1 MEPVELPTLL
11 EAYVRDGLNHVH
23 KAMPAIVDAYDATT
37 QTCTVHVAV
46 KQPLPDGT
54 YQEFPA
60 LSGIKVGHLR
70 GGGFIVATPLVKGDA
85 VLLIFLD
92 QSPAEWHQT
101 GAVGEPKDTRRH
113 GLYCYALPVAF
124 PDSAKAV
131 SASGTKLVIGRDG
144 QDQRIEID
152 AAFISLGPGATD
164 FAAMASKVDTAISNL
179 VTWANTHVHT
189 GVTTGPGSSG
199 TPGTPIA
206 GQASVASGLVK
217 LK

>member
-124 PDSAKAV
+124 PDSAAAV
-131 SASGTKLVIGRDG
+131 SASASALRVGYDG
-144 QDQRIEID
+144 GNRLIEV
-152 AAFISLGPGATD
+152 T
-164 FAAMASKVDTAISNL
+164 ASM
-179 VTWANTHVHT
+179 
-189 GVTTGPGSSG
+189 
-199 TPGTPIA
+199 
-206 GQASVASGLVK
+206 VK
-217 LK
+217 LGLDATQFVALAGLSDQVQALKAVLSGWTPVANDGGAALKTALATWLSTTYDTVATATKAK

>member
-11 EAYVRDGLNHVH
+11 EAYVREGLSHVH
-23 KAMPAIVDAYDATT
+23 KTLPAIVDAYDATT

-60 LSGIKVGHLR
+60 LSGVKVGHLR

-131 SASGTKLVIGRDG
+131 SASATKLVVGRDG

-152 AAFISLGPGATD
+152 STSIVLGAGATD
-164 FAAMASKVDTAISNL
+164 YVALAAKVATELGNIATALSTATAPGGAGGP
-179 VTWANTHVHT
+179 VTY
-189 GVTTGPGSSG
+189 GQPYTTPGS
-199 TPGTPIA
+199 
-206 GQASVASGLVK
+206 VAATLVK
-217 LK
+217 AK